1 MKTLRYLLI
10 VIGIMSVASVAA
22 ATYGKMYQPQR
33 QVSQP
38 TRTYAAM
45 PTASMSSTGSMMN
58 SGSGLP
64 MAAVSG
70 TTTANE
76 YAAARIGSRP
86 RRIVGDG
93 DGGDSGTG
101 YEEGDETQETK
112 EPGTPI
118 GDAVLPLMLMAIG
131 YVVWKRR
138 RREERKEG

>member
-10 VIGIMSVASVAA
+10 VIGVLSVVSVTA

-45 PTASMSSTGSMMN
+45 PTVSMSSTGSMMY

-86 RRIVGDG
+86 RRIVGDEEE
-93 DGGDSGTG
+93 GTG
-101 YEEGDETQETK
+101 YEEGDETQESN
-112 EPGTPI
+112 EPGTPV
-118 GDAVLPLMLMAIG
+118 GDAVLPLMLMAFG
-131 YVVWKRR
+131 YLVWKRR
-138 RREERKEG
+138 RREENAG

>member
-10 VIGIMSVASVAA
+10 VIGVLSVVSVMA

-45 PTASMSSTGSMMN
+45 PTVSMSSTGSMMY

-86 RRIVGDG
+86 RRIVGDE
-93 DGGDSGTG
+93 DDEGTG
-101 YEEGDETQETK
+101 YEEGDITQEIK
-112 EPGTPI
+112 EPETPI
-118 GDAVLPLMLMAIG
+118 GDALLPLMLMAIG
-131 YVVWKRR
+131 YLVWKRR
-138 RREERKEG
+138 RREENAG